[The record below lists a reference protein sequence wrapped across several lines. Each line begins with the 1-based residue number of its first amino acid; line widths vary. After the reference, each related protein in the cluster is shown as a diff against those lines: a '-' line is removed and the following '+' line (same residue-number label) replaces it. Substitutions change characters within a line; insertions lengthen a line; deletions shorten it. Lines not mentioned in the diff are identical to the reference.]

1 MTTLYFDRKIDD
13 DARRELLLGK
23 GDLFVYSANRHSLA
37 LIELARELLAAAFD
51 GRDPTTAQYHYPV
64 EEYARILAEVKPRF
78 IHHPE
83 CKRILPALLESH
95 GCDPDETYFDVPRMR
110 SSTARGYL
118 TTGIAYAFHAH
129 RDTWYSAP
137 MCQVNWWLPIYDID
151 QDNAL
156 AFHPAY
162 WNRPVANTSGD
173 FDYQRWNSDNRF
185 DAVRHLK
192 TEDRPHSRPTER
204 IDWEPS
210 IVAITP
216 PGGALL
222 FSASH
227 LHSSIPNTSDRTRFS
242 IDFRVVNRKDLA
254 ALRGAPNLDCR
265 CTGSAI
271 DDYLRMRDLAHVP
284 EEIQRRYRAGHP
296 QPVVDPASLR
306 PAEAVP
312 A

>member
-13 DARRELLLGK
+13 ESRRARILRN
-23 GDLFVYSANRHSLA
+23 GDLFVYSPNRHSEA
-37 LIELARELLAAAFD
+37 LIALARELLWEAFD
-51 GRDPTTAQYHYPV
+51 DTDPETAQYRYPV
-64 EEYARILAEVKPRF
+64 ETYAQILARVKPQF
-78 IHHPE
+78 IHHAE

-95 GCDPDETYFDVPRMR
+95 GCDPDTTYFDVPRMR
-110 SSTARGYL
+110 SSTAGNYL
-118 TTGIAYAFHAH
+118 TTGIAYAFHSH

-137 MCQVNWWLPIYDID
+137 LCQINWWLPIFDVD
-151 QDNAL
+151 SDNAL

-162 WNRPVANTSGD
+162 WNKPIANNSEI
-173 FDYQRWNSDNRF
+173 FNYQDWHGNNRF

-192 TEDRPHSRPTER
+192 QEDRPHSRPTEPVA
-204 IDWEPS
+204 WEPS

-222 FSASH
+222 FAASH

-242 IDFRVVNRKDLA
+242 IDFRVVNLGDLKS
-254 ALRGAPNLDCR
+254 LDGAPNLDCK

-284 EEIQRRYRAGHP
+284 AAVQALYRKGHP
-296 QPVVDPASLR
+296 QPLIA
-306 PAEAVP
+306 
-312 A
+312 